1 MANKDS
7 NHNVISNSSINVG
20 GNMHIGD
27 IINIH
32 LNQPSEN
39 PVQDFIFGKEAAEE
53 VKNLISK
60 GQMESAFDILLS
72 NAKKSDTQ
80 IFNEIIAL
88 AKQWEDLQ
96 RETRIGLLSTD
107 EKFRLA
113 SRITFSLLQSTDQ
126 LAQKN

>member
-1 MANKDS
+1 
-7 NHNVISNSSINVG
+7 
-20 GNMHIGD
+20 MHIGD

>member
-1 MANKDS
+1 MADKDS
-7 NHNVISNSSINVG
+7 NHNLISNSSISVG

-32 LNQPSEN
+32 LNKLVEN
-39 PVQDFIFGKEAAEE
+39 PIQDVVFDKEAAEQ

-60 GQMESAFDILLS
+60 GQMESAFDILL
-72 NAKKSDTQ
+72 NHAKRINTQ
-80 IFNEIIAL
+80 IFNELIAL